1 MRILNFKFRLQENYG
16 KQAILKMYKL
26 YGIKYGIGTIYDVY
40 GQYIEQLQTL
50 IIKEHFDLVMFIFF
64 YSEII
69 FVKAKLCKLFNYIFS
84 QYVNNLLSEHICVN
98 DLNTSIK

>member
-1 MRILNFKFRLQENYG
+1 
-16 KQAILKMYKL
+16 MYKL

-50 IIKEHFDLVMFIFF
+50 IIKEHIDLVMFNFF
-64 YSEII
+64 SEII
-69 FVKAKLCKLFNYIFS
+69 FVKVKLCKLLNYIFS